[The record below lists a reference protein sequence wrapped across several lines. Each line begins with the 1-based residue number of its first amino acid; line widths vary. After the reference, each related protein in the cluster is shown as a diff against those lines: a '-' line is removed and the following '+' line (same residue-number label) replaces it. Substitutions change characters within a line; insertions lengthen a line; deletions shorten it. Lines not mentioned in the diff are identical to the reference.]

1 MHGNKKHNSR
11 TFMLAFKTTL
21 EIKDAI
27 KHLAENENKTIST
40 YVHDVMFN
48 HYRELIEAEAVQESK
63 QQEL

>member
-1 MHGNKKHNSR
+1 
-11 TFMLAFKTTL
+11 MLAFKTTL